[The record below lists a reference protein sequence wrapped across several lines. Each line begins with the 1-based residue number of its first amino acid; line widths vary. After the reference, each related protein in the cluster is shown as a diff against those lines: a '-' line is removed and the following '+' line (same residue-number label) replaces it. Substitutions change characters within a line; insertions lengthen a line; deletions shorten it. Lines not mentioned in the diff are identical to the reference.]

1 MSDKVPVVMFH
12 EVLQTPAALEVA
24 WGSLIAFPNAR
35 LLQTAIFHLRGSR
48 AKVLRQGRQ
57 NRQDLDGR

>member
-48 AKVLRQGRQ
+48 AKVLRQGR
-57 NRQDLDGR
+57 